1 MQEFLNMYGPYML
14 LAIFLIYLIGVNIY
28 RTKKYSNQAKAL
40 VESLKVGD
48 YVKTYSG
55 FYGTISAVEQKT
67 LANGQVEKVV
77 VLELSDNNFI
87 TLDANAVYLIANDL
101 KPKVKK
107 TPTKPST
114 PKTAKTT
121 KTKKEEEK

>member
-1 MQEFLNMYGPYML
+1 MQEFLSMYGPYML
-14 LAIFLIYLIGVNIY
+14 LAIFLVYLIGVNIY
-28 RTKKYSNQAKAL
+28 RTKKYASQAKNL

-67 LANGQVEKVV
+67 LPTGQTEKMV
-77 VLELSDNNFI
+77 VLELSENSFI
-87 TLDANAVYLIANDL
+87 TLDANAVYLVANEL

-107 TPTKPST
+107 VAAKTT
-114 PKTAKTT
+114 TAKTT
-121 KTKKEEEK
+121 TKKATTKKEK